1 MLIIVT
7 VRVLLAL
14 ISPVGAVRSSR
25 FARSFLLRDASID
38 VGERRSKLVVHPKKA
53 TEKFL
58 SWKTT

>member
-1 MLIIVT
+1 
-7 VRVLLAL
+7 VLLAL

-38 VGERRSKLVVHPKKA
+38 VGEWRSKLVVHPKKA